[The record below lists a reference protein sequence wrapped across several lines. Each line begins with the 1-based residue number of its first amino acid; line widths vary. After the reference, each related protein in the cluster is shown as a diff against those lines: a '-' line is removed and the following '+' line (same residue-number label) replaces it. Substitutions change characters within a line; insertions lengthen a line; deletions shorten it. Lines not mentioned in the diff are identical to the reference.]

1 MADTEEAPTRATTH
15 RAATSANGNHTRR
28 APKTQEDIESQLE
41 QLQEDIHSITNT
53 LTRLGKTSVNEA
65 RSTAQRG
72 AHDLADRGQSM
83 LNSAQ
88 DEFNSLEK
96 QLKDTIRD
104 KPLTAVMGAIA
115 VGFVIAVLT
124 R

>member
-1 MADTEEAPTRATTH
+1 MADTEDAPTRATAH
-15 RAATSANGNHTRR
+15 RATTSANGNHVRR
-28 APKTQEDIESQLE
+28 TPKTPEDLESQLE
-41 QLQEDIHSITNT
+41 QLQDEIRSITDT
-53 LTRLGKTSVNEA
+53 LGRMGKTTVKEA

-72 AHDLADRGQSM
+72 AQDLADRGQSM
-83 LNSAQ
+83 LSSAQ
-88 DEFNSLEK
+88 DEFNSIEK